1 MTREGNDRQTFHGP
15 AVDASAGDSRDLPPP
30 QMTAGEA
37 GDPIWEQAGE
47 RDGRSQ
53 GAAVREEYV
62 PCGRLIELTR
72 PRPRPNPPPQQS

>member
-1 MTREGNDRQTFHGP
+1 MTREGNHRQPFIAEAGG
-15 AVDASAGDSRDLPPP
+15 VDAGHSRDFPLP

-47 RDGRSQ
+47 EDGRSQ

-72 PRPRPNPPPQQS
+72 PRPRPTPPPQQA